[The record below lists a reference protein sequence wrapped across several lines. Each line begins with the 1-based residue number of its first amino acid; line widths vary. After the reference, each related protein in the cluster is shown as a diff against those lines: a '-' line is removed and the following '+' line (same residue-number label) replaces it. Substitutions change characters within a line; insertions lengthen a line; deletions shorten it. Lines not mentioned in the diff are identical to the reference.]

1 MVTRERDGKAT
12 RTVRWRPEPIDGLL
26 DLASGIRPR
35 LFGDLRRS
43 RERLVVIDENVREAV
58 SADQPPDKTHAGVST
73 EADLSQ
79 SRRRLVVVDK
89 TVMSLYGRVPG
100 RTRRRGDVPQCKL
113 RKVTPYVST
122 SARH

>member
-12 RTVRWRPEPIDGLL
+12 RTVRWRPEPIDGL
-26 DLASGIRPR
+26 
-35 LFGDLRRS
+35 
-43 RERLVVIDENVREAV
+43 DENVREAV